1 MFTVLL
7 VEDEP
12 AAMRYLR
19 SVIERRCSEFSVVA
33 TATNGREALDRA
45 RQAKPDLIITD
56 VKMPVMDGI
65 DFVAGMKE
73 SNPQTPVIIVSG
85 YQEFEY
91 VRRALNTGVVDYV
104 LKPVAPRRL
113 VEVLERMRS
122 TLQKNSDERTLAVVR
137 AMVENRAGSPAA
149 EGEIESELHLA
160 ILRCGGPPSRI
171 PAEKETVGEE
181 RCTDGVCR
189 IHGRDGREVLFVA
202 PSRRISREDF
212 VRLCSEEAVGPS
224 GHYRT
229 LLFAPREVAG
239 GRLGSEV
246 VSLYRQLDRAITLGL
261 TQTLEAPVAER
272 RAAAIDA
279 VVAGRLE
286 HAVFNADLDA
296 LEAIVHEEVGGWQR
310 EGLPVVVVESAAR
323 SLLRVIQRSSPRS
336 LDPAELDS
344 RLEERLVGAVGFA
357 DFEESLRALGARAA
371 GLDVGAKPNARTSSL
386 FESMRSQVES
396 SYAKNLTVRSLCA
409 TFRISPSYVSRLF
422 RRQTGRSFSEY
433 LRQCRI
439 EAAQKLIRESP
450 AMPLKNVSRC
460 VGFKDPF
467 YFSRVFRTVTGASP
481 SEFARRQATLRKG
494 S

>member
-19 SVIERRCSEFSVVA
+19 SVIERRCPEFAVVA

-45 RQAKPDLIITD
+45 REAKPDLVITD

-65 DFVAGMKE
+65 DFVAGLKE
-73 SNPQTPVIIVSG
+73 SNPQTPAIIVSG

-113 VEVLERMRS
+113 VEVLDRMRP
-122 TLQKNSDERTLAVVR
+122 TLLKNSDGRTLALVR
-137 AMVENRAGSPAA
+137 AMVEDRTGAPAG
-149 EGEIESELHLA
+149 EGGIEMELHLA

-171 PAEKETVGEE
+171 PADKEIGGEE
-181 RCTDGVCR
+181 RCTEGVWR

-202 PSRRISREDF
+202 PSDRISREAF
-212 VRLCSEEAVGPS
+212 VRVCSEEAIGPS
-224 GHYRT
+224 GLYRT

-246 VSLYRQLDRAITLGL
+246 VSLYRQLDRVIALGL

-272 RAAAIDA
+272 RAALVDA
-279 VVAGRLE
+279 VVAGRIE
-286 HAVFNADLDA
+286 QAVFNADLDA
-296 LEAIVHEEVGGWQR
+296 LEAIVHEEVRCWRR

-323 SLLRVIQRSSPRS
+323 SLLHVIQRSSPRS
-336 LDPAELDS
+336 IDPAELDS
-344 RLEERLVGAVGFA
+344 RLEELLVGAVDFA
-357 DFEESLRALGARAA
+357 DLEESLRALGARAA
-371 GLDVGAKPNARTSSL
+371 GLDLGAEQDAMASSL
-386 FESMRSQVES
+386 FESMRSHVES
-396 SYAKNLTVRSLCA
+396 SYSRNLTVGSMCA
-409 TFRISPSYVSRLF
+409 AFRISPSYLSRLF
-422 RRQTGRSFSEY
+422 RKQAGRSFNEY

-439 EAAQKLIRESP
+439 EAAQRLIRESP
-450 AMPLKNVSRC
+450 SMPLKNVSRC

-467 YFSRVFRTVTGASP
+467 YFSRVFRTVTGGSP
-481 SEFARRQATLRKG
+481 SEFARRQATLRDN